1 MKFTSEDL
9 NWAPLGDLLS
19 LYGKV
24 TVGEHDFVGRIR
36 PWGRHRAAPPLDRHP
51 DRLGLN
57 ASFSE
62 LGEGTEGTISDA
74 QAAVVRT
81 INDRLACLH
90 PEDDE

>member
-36 PWGRHRAAPPLDRHP
+36 PWGATGQLHRWTATQIGSA
-51 DRLGLN
+51 N